1 MGETVRDFVN
11 NSRKMLVAQIQINQ
25 KREETD
31 LLREYIIMEKDK
43 LDEGRKTFQEDNEKY
58 QKFKMDL

>member
-31 LLREYIIMEKDK
+31 LLREYIVMEKDK
-43 LDEGRKTFQEDNEKY
+43 LDEGRKTF
-58 QKFKMDL
+58 